1 MIDETLETLRL
12 YLAGDLDFE
21 ALERHIV
28 QLAPDA
34 EGEHRA
40 LIDCVAAEIFYVWD
54 GESDEALFRER
65 VADICVSQPA
75 SSTA

>member
-1 MIDETLETLRL
+1 MTDETLEALRL

-21 ALERHIV
+21 ALERHII
-28 QLAPDA
+28 QLAPNA
-34 EGEHRA
+34 EGEHRV
-40 LIDCVAAEIFYVWD
+40 LIDSVAAEIFYVWD
-54 GESDEALFRER
+54 GASDEALFKER

>member
-1 MIDETLETLRL
+1 MIDKTLEVLRL

-34 EGEHRA
+34 EGENRV
-40 LIDCVAAEIFYVWD
+40 LIDSVAAEMFYVWD
-54 GESDEALFRER
+54 GVSDEPLFRKR
-65 VADICVSQPA
+65 VAAIFASRPA
-75 SSTA
+75 PSTP

>member
-1 MIDETLETLRL
+1 MINETLEALRL

-34 EGEHRA
+34 DGEHRV
-40 LIDCVAAEIFYVWD
+40 LIDSVAAEMFYVWD
-54 GESDEALFRER
+54 ELSDEALFRER
-65 VADICVSQPA
+65 VADICASQPMP
-75 SSTA
+75 SSV